1 MNALFA
7 LLLSLK
13 LVAPGQEKTLS
24 TSAQVTLAVQTNV
37 ATQERASVLVAQPAI
52 YDPTEGRSKTK

>member
-24 TSAQVTLAVQTNV
+24 PSAQVSIAVQTKTT
-37 ATQERASVLVAQPAI
+37 TQENASYLVTQPAI
-52 YDPTEGRSKTK
+52 YDPTEGRSKK